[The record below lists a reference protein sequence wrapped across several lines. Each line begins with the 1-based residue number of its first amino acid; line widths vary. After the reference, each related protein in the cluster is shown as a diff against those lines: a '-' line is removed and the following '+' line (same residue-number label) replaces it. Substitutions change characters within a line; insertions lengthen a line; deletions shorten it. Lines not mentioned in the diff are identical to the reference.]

1 MTKAFDRVNH
11 KALIHKLQTCFHVS
25 GNLLSWFRSYV
36 EGRRQRVT
44 VLRATSADK
53 PVTSGVPQGSI
64 LGPILFLLYV
74 NDLPDVVQHS
84 NIACFADD
92 TKLYKC
98 IDSNPDASLL
108 QRDLTNLGNWS
119 ASSGLTFNE
128 DKCKCQRITRKVKP
142 VEHSYQLA
150 SKPLEVTT
158 AEKDLGVWIS
168 SDLTWSR
175 HVTEKCAKANKL
187 LRFLRRCALEI
198 SNHRTRRTLY
208 LAVVRPVLGYA
219 AQVWCPQTVELIR
232 RTERIQRRA
241 TKFILDLPFL
251 CSETYKDRLVATNLL
266 PICYWHEFMDLTLFF
281 KATTG
286 MISISPHVIPQK
298 LIPS

>member
-1 MTKAFDRVNH
+1 MDMTKAFDRVNH

-44 VLRATSADK
+44 VLGANSADK

-108 QRDLTNLGNWS
+108 QRDL
-119 ASSGLTFNE
+119 
-128 DKCKCQRITRKVKP
+128 KP
-142 VEHSYQLA
+142 RLHERFFACDGDAIFL
-150 SKPLEVTT
+150 
-158 AEKDLGVWIS
+158 
-168 SDLTWSR
+168 
-175 HVTEKCAKANKL
+175 KL
-187 LRFLRRCALEI
+187 LRRQR
-198 SNHRTRRTLY
+198 
-208 LAVVRPVLGYA
+208 A
-219 AQVWCPQTVELIR
+219 AKIAC
-232 RTERIQRRA
+232 
-241 TKFILDLPFL
+241 
-251 CSETYKDRLVATNLL
+251 VATL
-266 PICYWHEFMDLTLFF
+266 
-281 KATTG
+281 
-286 MISISPHVIPQK
+286 
-298 LIPS
+298 